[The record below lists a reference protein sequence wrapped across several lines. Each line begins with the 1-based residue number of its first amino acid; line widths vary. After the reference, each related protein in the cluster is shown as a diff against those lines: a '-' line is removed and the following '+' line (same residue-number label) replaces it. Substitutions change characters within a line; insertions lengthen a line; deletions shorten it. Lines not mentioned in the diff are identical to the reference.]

1 MLLLAANSTTIM
13 SRVLEVA
20 HNHVMYDHGDLFPS
34 GTKFVHFVLLA
45 VSEEAKT

>member
-13 SRVLEVA
+13 SRALKVA
-20 HNHVMYDHGDLFPS
+20 RNHVMYDHHDLFPS
-34 GTKFVHFVLLA
+34 STKFVHFVLLA